1 MPPYTSFSFAGTVS
15 LPVDTAATQGD
26 GKHHASYDG
35 IFPFDPKVVKWAAF
49 CRGGGGGA
57 RDHLVLDTV
66 QLKPVEGG
74 SCTSSAAQPPSDPVA
89 YEFYF
94 GTAIPSTAGDGAL
107 LDDGTGYASG
117 RSAGLTFGW
126 NCDGNPDVD
135 FSGGRRGL
143 GRDGGLGINH
153 FDRNGE
159 CPGPVNWEI
168 EVPNGQC
175 TSLAR
180 RLPARAVC
188 DACRLQT
195 PHTSTSVRTITSTR
209 ARWRALCRA
218 PAARTASS
226 TATSPSPTAD
236 SRVSWPTRQPLDLPA
251 VAC

>member
-1 MPPYTSFSFAGTVS
+1 MILSRFVALSVS
-15 LPVDTAATQGD
+15 LIQKVSLFQA
-26 GKHHASYDG
+26 
-35 IFPFDPKVVKWAAF
+35 KVVKWAAF

-74 SCTSSAAQPPSDPVA
+74 SCTSSAAQPPGDPVA

-94 GTAIPSTAGDGAL
+94 GTAIPGSAGDGAL

-180 RLPARAVC
+180 VCRHVPRVTLAAFRHRIRRLR
-188 DACRLQT
+188 
-195 PHTSTSVRTITSTR
+195 
-209 ARWRALCRA
+209 
-218 PAARTASS
+218 
-226 TATSPSPTAD
+226 
-236 SRVSWPTRQPLDLPA
+236 
-251 VAC
+251 